1 MHMMQLVKYQAKS
14 KLWPTMSPPPTSAI
28 LTRSCS
34 DWSRGVSR
42 LPGEK
47 LQA

>member
-1 MHMMQLVKYQAKS
+1 MMQPVKYQAQS
-14 KLWPTMSPPPTSAI
+14 KLWPTVFPPISAI

-42 LPGEK
+42 LQGEK
-47 LQA
+47 LQE